1 MINPGIVPRSRG
13 DLCDFCETADKNLYI
28 DMLSVHMG
36 VMLMREYKSPRKG
49 QISILHPWLCTCQNR
64 FWKSKNP
71 DKIGVCSDNIFF
83 VALIWWTRRDSNP
96 RSLRCERSAFPAK
109 LRAHITLITTIILLQ
124 FDPAVN
130 IIFAAGDM
138 PGVGWR
144 HAIYL
149 VR

>member
-83 VALIWWTRRDSNP
+83 VVLIWWTRRDSNP
-96 RSLRCERSAFPAK
+96 RSLRCERKEKPSIFNGCCRWCNSGCNMYDYSFKYRSNILKQGMYDPA
-109 LRAHITLITTIILLQ
+109 LITI
-124 FDPAVN
+124 
-130 IIFAAGDM
+130 
-138 PGVGWR
+138 
-144 HAIYL
+144 
-149 VR
+149 